1 MRNYKQECIEKI
13 NERFGENAPY
23 IIKAIDHELDM
34 FDYYLGMEKYKDQ
47 RFMEWKISDVLSR
60 AERAHN
66 GLLTPVTAK
75 VGDGATINLYTDRHA
90 CTIVKVTKTTI
101 TVRRD
106 KAILN
111 PNFRPEFIVGGFAAH
126 CTNQDEQSYTYEPD
140 EDGDLRTFH
149 WSKKYNQYGTPS
161 NLTLSR
167 GRHEYYDYNF

>member
-13 NERFGENAPY
+13 NEMFGENAPY
-23 IIKAIDHELDM
+23 VMKEVELDLSM
-34 FDYYLGMEKYKDQ
+34 FDYYLGNGKYKNDG
-47 RFMEWKISDVLSR
+47 FMGWVAMDIIER
-60 AERAHN
+60 AERAN
-66 GLLTPVTAK
+66 SRLLTPVTAK

-90 CTIVKVTKTTI
+90 CTIIKVTKTTI

-106 KAILN
+106 KATLN

-149 WSKKYNQYGTPS
+149 WSKKYNQYGTPG
-161 NLTLSR
+161 NPTLSK